1 MKGRCEACSPVREVG
16 SSGARQVSQ
25 RAPAVGGCDCG
36 DGARRAMPFAG
47 WEAERAGRFHKK
59 HLRWAYAI
67 EEWCGPCSA
76 AREVELRKPD
86 NRDSRQGMIDVYHA
100 LGKRGEDE
108 GAGPSC
114 PLLRSAAAIAGMV
127 RAVQSRSR
135 GERQQGPAD
144 FIKFLRSAA
153 AIAGMVRAVQSRS
166 RGERSNTAAREA
178 QTRRNERGMASAGGR
193 TGRLAFC
200 RGLILAATSAKG
212 ETRPPGRAVW
222 RQT

>member
-1 MKGRCEACSPVREVG
+1 
-16 SSGARQVSQ
+16 
-25 RAPAVGGCDCG
+25 
-36 DGARRAMPFAG
+36 MPFAG

-153 AIAGMVRAVQSRS
+153 AIAGMVQGVHSCS
-166 RGERSNTAAREA
+166 RGGGGPGRFSKSSCGATVPPVRRGQWARWVWVQA
-178 QTRRNERGMASAGGR
+178 PWVGKGRAMLQAPFARRGAIRRLEKPKRGEMSGAWPARAGGQADWHFA
-193 TGRLAFC
+193 GA
-200 RGLILAATSAKG
+200 
-212 ETRPPGRAVW
+212 
-222 RQT
+222 